1 MINGHVDGEAESTTK
16 PYHKW
21 HLILS
26 PCIAANAFTATL
38 TATAR
43 SVTVACFGESV
54 CFHVGRDRQTYR
66 TSLIEFI
73 CFWWQ
78 RVVISKTPF
87 RLSSC
92 CHTYECCW
100 PVTEAAWM
108 MACMGAVCRTVD
120 LNSFMWSDHKCW
132 QLVVVCAHLDVSR
145 ASSVVVVLVGSSRTW
160 FGLTCVGCRL
170 ITRYFHWLTD

>member
-1 MINGHVDGEAESTTK
+1 MASNTVTLHSR
-16 PYHKW
+16 
-21 HLILS
+21 S
-26 PCIAANAFTATL
+26 RAANAFTATL

-100 PVTEAAWM
+100 PVTEAAADAEDAWAMLGRM

-120 LNSFMWSDHKCW
+120 LNSFM
-132 QLVVVCAHLDVSR
+132 
-145 ASSVVVVLVGSSRTW
+145 
-160 FGLTCVGCRL
+160 
-170 ITRYFHWLTD
+170 